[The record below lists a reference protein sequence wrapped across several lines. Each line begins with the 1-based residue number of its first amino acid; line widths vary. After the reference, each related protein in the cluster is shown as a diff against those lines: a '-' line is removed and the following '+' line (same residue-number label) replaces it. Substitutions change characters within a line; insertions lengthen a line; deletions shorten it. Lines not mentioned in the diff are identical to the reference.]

1 MKLQELEDLVG
12 KGEGQLLEFK
22 LKASFPGKIVK
33 EMVAF
38 ANSDGGQ
45 LFIGVDDDGRISGL
59 KFAEEDKFV
68 IEKAIQNHIKPGI
81 RYQYEFIPVSR
92 KRSVLHYRIFQNRR
106 KPIYYL
112 NDPKK
117 RGKAYVRVNDK
128 SVQASREIVEILKR
142 SKIKKSYPIHLGVK
156 EHLLFQ
162 HIEKHGKT
170 TLSGFMEI
178 SGLSRFQASQIL
190 IRLVVSNILNI
201 EIGEKT
207 DYFSMKISALKE
219 ANDSNN

>member
-1 MKLQELEDLVG
+1 MKLQELEYLVS
-12 KGEGQLLEFK
+12 KGEDQLLEFK
-22 LKASFPGKIVK
+22 LKASFPEKIVR

-81 RYQYEFIPVSR
+81 KYQSEFIPVSK
-92 KRSVLHYRIFQNRR
+92 KRSVLHYRVFGNGK
-106 KPIYYL
+106 KPIYFL
-112 NDPKK
+112 NDQKK

-142 SKIKKSYPIHLGVK
+142 SKIKKSYPIHLGEK

-162 HIEKHGKT
+162 HIEKYGKT

-178 SGLSRFQASQIL
+178 SGLSRFKASQIL
-190 IRLVVSNILNI
+190 ISLVVSNILTF

-207 DYFSMKISALKE
+207 DYFSMKIIE
-219 ANDSNN
+219 